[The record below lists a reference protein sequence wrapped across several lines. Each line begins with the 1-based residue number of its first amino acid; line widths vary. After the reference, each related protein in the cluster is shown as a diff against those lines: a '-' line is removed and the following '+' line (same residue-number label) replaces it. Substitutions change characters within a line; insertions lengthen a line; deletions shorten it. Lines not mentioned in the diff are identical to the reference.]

1 MSGFFAKLRMAWR
14 ITAFLFV
21 TVALWIALEID
32 FLVRRRTPR
41 IDVINAWVPRW
52 AGALLWIF
60 GIRVDARGPHV
71 ERGKLYPG
79 RGANGVG
86 RIFVM
91 NHRSGIDIPAVFTQV
106 AAHVISRH
114 DLANW
119 PLLGPGARRIGTLF
133 VDRASRRS
141 GAEVLKQVDDVLDR
155 GEGIAMF
162 PEGTAFGGDEI
173 RDFKPGAFKA
183 AQRSGA
189 EIVPMGIA
197 YENPAAYY
205 RDESFLEHMKRG
217 GSFRCLRVALE
228 VGEPIVVGDLSPVE
242 LKDRARQQVVELV
255 AKARARIEEKTSP
268 VLFPTLVGQIAAE
281 AGGVASANGHPRE
294 AAPASKRP

>member
-1 MSGFFAKLRMAWR
+1 M
-14 ITAFLFV
+14 
-21 TVALWIALEID
+21 WIGLEMD
-32 FLVRRRTPR
+32 FLIRRRTPR

-52 AGALLWIF
+52 AAVLLWIF

-79 RGANGVG
+79 RGADRVG

-91 NHRSGIDIPAVFTQV
+91 NHRSGVDIPIVFTRV

-141 GAEVLKQVDDVLDR
+141 GAEVLKVVDDVLAR
-155 GEGIAMF
+155 GEGVAMF
-162 PEGTAFGGDEI
+162 PEGTAFAGDEV
-173 RDFKPGAFKA
+173 REFRPGAFKA
-183 AQRSGA
+183 AQRSRA

-197 YENPAAYY
+197 YENSAAYY
-205 RDESFLEHMKRG
+205 RNESFLEHMKRG
-217 GSFRCLRVALE
+217 ASFRCLRVALE
-228 VGEPIVVGDLSPVE
+228 VGEPISPEGLSAVE
-242 LKDRARQQVVELV
+242 LRERAHAQVVELV
-255 AKARARIEEKTSP
+255 ARARARLEAKTSP
-268 VLFPTLVGQIAAE
+268 LLFATLVRQEKTAANRPP
-281 AGGVASANGHPRE
+281 STNGHRPE

>member
-1 MSGFFAKLRMAWR
+1 MAWR
-14 ITAFLFV
+14 LTAFVVV
-21 TVALWIALEID
+21 TLVLWLGLEVDI
-32 FLVRRRTPR
+32 LVRRRTPR
-41 IDVINAWVPRW
+41 IDIINTWVPRW
-52 AGALLWIF
+52 SRSLLWIF

-71 ERGKLYPG
+71 ERGRLYSG

-91 NHRSGIDIPAVFTQV
+91 NHRSGVDIPVVFTQV
-106 AAHVISRH
+106 EAHVISRH

-141 GAEVLKQVDDVLDR
+141 GAEVLRQVDDALER
-155 GEGIAMF
+155 GEGVAMF
-162 PEGTAFGGDEI
+162 PEGTAFAGDEI

-197 YENPAAYY
+197 YENPEAYY
-205 RDESFLEHMKRG
+205 RSESFMEHMKRG
-217 GSFRCLRVALE
+217 ASFRCLRVAVE
-228 VGEPIVVGDLSPVE
+228 IGEPLVIDDASPVE
-242 LKDRARQQVVELV
+242 LKDQARQRVVELV
-255 AKARARIEEKTSP
+255 AIARDRLEGKTSP
-268 VLFPTLVGQIAAE
+268 ILFPTLVG
-281 AGGVASANGHPRE
+281 
-294 AAPASKRP
+294 K

>member
-1 MSGFFAKLRMAWR
+1 MRECDSLPPMTSLVAKLRMAWR
-14 ITAFLFV
+14 LTAFVVV
-21 TVALWIALEID
+21 TLALWLGMELDI
-32 FLVRRRTPR
+32 LVRRRTPR
-41 IDVINAWVPRW
+41 IDIINTWVPRW
-52 AGALLWIF
+52 SRSLLWIF

-71 ERGKLYPG
+71 ERGRLYPG

-91 NHRSGIDIPAVFTQV
+91 NHRSGVDIPVVFTQV
-106 AAHVISRH
+106 EAHVISRH

-141 GAEVLKQVDDVLDR
+141 GAEVLRQVDDALDR
-155 GEGIAMF
+155 GEGVAMF
-162 PEGTAFGGDEI
+162 PEGTAFAGDEI

-197 YENPAAYY
+197 YENPDAYY
-205 RDESFLEHMKRG
+205 RNESFMEHMKRG
-217 GSFRCLRVALE
+217 ASFRCLRVAVE
-228 VGEPIVVGDLSPVE
+228 IGEPLVIDDTSPVE
-242 LKDRARQQVVELV
+242 LKDQARQRVVELV
-255 AKARARIEEKTSP
+255 AIARDRLEGKTSP
-268 VLFPTLVGQIAAE
+268 ILFPTLVG
-281 AGGVASANGHPRE
+281 
-294 AAPASKRP
+294 K